1 MPLNSPT
8 DNTKNTPSKGTLYV
22 VATPI
27 GNMDDITLRALNV
40 LEQVDLIAAED
51 TRHTG
56 KLLKYHNIKSHQV
69 SYHEHNEKER
79 TPLLIERIESGSSIA
94 LVSNAGTPTVS
105 DPGYMLLQS
114 AVEKGIRVIPIPGAS
129 AVVAALSIS
138 GMPTDSFIFIGF
150 CAKKKAK
157 RLKQLQ
163 ELANEKR
170 TLIFYEG
177 PGRILAFMK
186 ELADVMGDRYGVLCR
201 EMTKLHE
208 EFLRGRLSE
217 LIDSLSHR
225 PAVKGECTL
234 LVKGCEENK
243 EVSKDVI
250 RAELIEALGNKRGKI
265 SEASRIIA
273 QKYGLSK
280 NKVYDE
286 ALRLKKKSS
295 KLKGNGNLYTAK
307 K

>member
-8 DNTKNTPSKGTLYV
+8 DSTKNTPSKGMLYV

-40 LEQVDLIAAED
+40 LDQVDLIAAED

-56 KLLKYHNIKSHQV
+56 KLLKYHNIKSHLI

-79 TPLLIERIESGSSIA
+79 TPLLIERIASGLSIA

-105 DPGYMLLQS
+105 DPGYILLQS
-114 AVEKGIRVIPIPGAS
+114 AVEKGIKVIPIPGAS
-129 AVVAALSIS
+129 AGIAALSIS
-138 GMPTDSFIFIGF
+138 GLPTDSFVFIGF

-163 ELANEKR
+163 ELADEKR
-170 TLIFYEG
+170 TLIFYEN
-177 PGRILAFMK
+177 PGRILAFME
-186 ELADVMGDRYGVLCR
+186 ELADVMGDRNAVLCR

-217 LIDSLSHR
+217 LKDTLSHR

-234 LVKGCEENK
+234 LVKGCEEKK
-243 EVSKDVI
+243 EVSRDVM
-250 RAELIEALGNKRGKI
+250 RAELIEALDKKGGKI

-273 QKYGLSK
+273 KKYGLSK
-280 NKVYDE
+280 NEVYEE
-286 ALRLKKKSS
+286 AL
-295 KLKGNGNLYTAK
+295 KLKRTANSPK
-307 K
+307 PKV

>member
-8 DNTKNTPSKGTLYV
+8 DNPKNTTGAGTLYV

-27 GNMDDITLRALNV
+27 GNMDDITVRALDV
-40 LEQVDLIAAED
+40 FGRVDLIAAED

-56 KLLKYHNIKSHQV
+56 KLLKHHHIKCRLI

-79 TPLLIERIESGSSIA
+79 TPLLVERLKSGSSIA

-105 DPGYMLLQS
+105 DPGYVLLQKTLENNIK
-114 AVEKGIRVIPIPGAS
+114 VVPVPGAS
-129 AVVAALSIS
+129 ALVAALSIS
-138 GMPTDSFIFIGF
+138 GLPTDSFIFIGF
-150 CAKKKAK
+150 CAKKKTR

-163 ELANEKR
+163 EFAHETR
-170 TLIFYEG
+170 TIIFYES
-177 PGRILAFMK
+177 PGRILAFMNEIK
-186 ELADVMGDRYGVLCR
+186 EIMGDRYGVLCR

-217 LIDSLSHR
+217 VIETLSNR

-234 LVKGCEENK
+234 IVKGREENMS
-243 EVSKDVI
+243 VSRDIV
-250 RAELIEALGNKRGKI
+250 RDELIEVLGKKEI
-265 SEASRIIA
+265 KLSQVSRIIA

-280 NKVYDE
+280 NEVYE
-286 ALRLKKKSS
+286 AAL
-295 KLKGNGNLYTAK
+295 KLKAERSEGKG
-307 K
+307 

>member
-1 MPLNSPT
+1 MPLNSPM
-8 DNTKNTPSKGTLYV
+8 DSTKNTLSKETLYV

-40 LEQVDLIAAED
+40 LDQVDLIAAED

-56 KLLKYHNIKSHQV
+56 KLLKYHNIKSHLI

-79 TPLLIERIESGSSIA
+79 TPLLIERMKSGSSIA

-114 AVEKGIRVIPIPGAS
+114 AVENNIKVIPIPGAS

-138 GMPTDSFIFIGF
+138 GLPTDSFIFIGF
-150 CAKKKAK
+150 PAKKKAK
-157 RLKQLQ
+157 RIKQLQ
-163 ELANEKR
+163 ELADEKR

-177 PGRILAFMK
+177 PGRILAFM
-186 ELADVMGDRYGVLCR
+186 EEIINVMGDRYGVLCR
-201 EMTKLHE
+201 EMTKLYE

-217 LIDSLSHR
+217 LIDTLSHR

-243 EVSKDVI
+243 EVSQDVI
-250 RAELIEALGNKRGKI
+250 RAELIEAMGKKGGKI

>member
-1 MPLNSPT
+1 
-8 DNTKNTPSKGTLYV
+8 
-22 VATPI
+22 
-27 GNMDDITLRALNV
+27 
-40 LEQVDLIAAED
+40 
-51 TRHTG
+51 
-56 KLLKYHNIKSHQV
+56 
-69 SYHEHNEKER
+69 
-79 TPLLIERIESGSSIA
+79 
-94 LVSNAGTPTVS
+94 
-105 DPGYMLLQS
+105 
-114 AVEKGIRVIPIPGAS
+114 
-129 AVVAALSIS
+129 
-138 GMPTDSFIFIGF
+138 MPTDSFIFIGF

-208 EFLRGRLSE
+208 EFLRGPLSE

>member
-138 GMPTDSFIFIGF
+138 GLPTDSFIFIGF

-163 ELANEKR
+163 ELAEEKR
-170 TLIFYEG
+170 TLMFYEG

-243 EVSKDVI
+243 EVSKDDI

-295 KLKGNGNLYTAK
+295 KLKGNRNLYNAK

>member
-1 MPLNSPT
+1 MPLNSPM
-8 DNTKNTPSKGTLYV
+8 DSTKNTPRKGILFV

-40 LEQVDLIAAED
+40 LNQVDFIAAED
-51 TRHTG
+51 TRRTG
-56 KLLKYHNIKSHQV
+56 KLLKYHKIKSSLI
-69 SYHEHNEKER
+69 SYHEYNEKER
-79 TPLLIERIESGSSIA
+79 TPLLIERIASGSSIA

-105 DPGYMLLQS
+105 DPGYMLIQR
-114 AVEKGIRVIPIPGAS
+114 AVEKGIKVIPIPGAC
-129 AVVAALSIS
+129 AGIAALSIS
-138 GMPTDSFIFIGF
+138 GLPTDSFIFIGF

-163 ELANEKR
+163 ELADEKR
-170 TLIFYEG
+170 TLIFYEN
-177 PGRILAFMK
+177 PGRILAFME
-186 ELADVMGDRYGVLCR
+186 ELDDVMGDRYGVLCR

-217 LIDSLSHR
+217 LKDTLSHR

-234 LVKGCEENK
+234 LVKGCEDNK

-250 RAELIEALGNKRGKI
+250 RAELIEALGKKGGKI

-273 QKYGLSK
+273 KKYGLSK
-280 NKVYDE
+280 NEVYEE
-286 ALRLKKKSS
+286 AL
-295 KLKGNGNLYTAK
+295 KLKAER
-307 K
+307 

>member
-1 MPLNSPT
+1 MDS
-8 DNTKNTPSKGTLYV
+8 TKNTLSKETLYV

-40 LEQVDLIAAED
+40 LDQVDLIAAED

-56 KLLKYHNIKSHQV
+56 KLLKYHNIKSHLI

-79 TPLLIERIESGSSIA
+79 TPLLIERMKSGSSIA

-114 AVEKGIRVIPIPGAS
+114 AVENNIKVIPIPGAS

-138 GMPTDSFIFIGF
+138 GLPTDSFIFIGF
-150 CAKKKAK
+150 PAKKKAK
-157 RLKQLQ
+157 RIKQVQ
-163 ELANEKR
+163 ELADEKR

-177 PGRILAFMK
+177 PGRILAFMV
-186 ELADVMGDRYGVLCR
+186 EIINVMGDRYGVLCR
-201 EMTKLHE
+201 EMTKLYE

-217 LIDSLSHR
+217 LIDTLSHR

-243 EVSKDVI
+243 EVSQDVI
-250 RAELIEALGNKRGKI
+250 RAELIEAMGKKGGKI

-273 QKYGLSK
+273 KKYGLSK
-280 NKVYDE
+280 NKVYDT
-286 ALRLKKKSS
+286 AL
-295 KLKGNGNLYTAK
+295 KLKDESSNLKENGNLDTVK

>member
-8 DNTKNTPSKGTLYV
+8 DSTKNTPSKGTLYV

-27 GNMDDITLRALNV
+27 GNMHDITLRALNV
-40 LEQVDLIAAED
+40 LDQVDLIAAED

-56 KLLKYHNIKSHQV
+56 KLLKYHNIKSHLV

-79 TPLLIERIESGSSIA
+79 TPQLIERIESGSSIA

-114 AVEKGIRVIPIPGAS
+114 AVEKGIKVIPIPGAF
-129 AVVAALSIS
+129 AGIAALSIS
-138 GMPTDSFIFIGF
+138 GLPTDSFIFIGF

-163 ELANEKR
+163 ELADEKR
-170 TLIFYEG
+170 TLIFYEN
-177 PGRILAFMK
+177 PGRILAFME

-217 LIDSLSHR
+217 LKDTLSHR

-243 EVSKDVI
+243 EVSEDVI
-250 RAELIEALGNKRGKI
+250 RAELIEALGKKGCKI

-273 QKYGLSK
+273 KKYGLSR
-280 NKVYDE
+280 NRVYE
-286 ALRLKKKSS
+286 NAL
-295 KLKGNGNLYTAK
+295 KLKAERSKGK
-307 K
+307 E

>member
-8 DNTKNTPSKGTLYV
+8 CNPKHTPAAGTLYV

-27 GNMDDITLRALNV
+27 GNMDDITVRALKIFG
-40 LEQVDLIAAED
+40 QVDLIAAED

-56 KLLKYHNIKSHQV
+56 KLLKHHHITCRLI

-79 TPLLIERIESGSSIA
+79 TPLLIARMKSGSSIA

-114 AVEKGIRVIPIPGAS
+114 AVENNIRVVPIPGPS

-138 GMPTDSFIFIGF
+138 GLPTDSFIFIGF
-150 CAKKKAK
+150 SAKKKLK

-163 ELANEKR
+163 ELSHEKR
-170 TLIFYEG
+170 TLIFYES
-177 PGRILAFMK
+177 PGRILTFMNEIK
-186 ELADVMGDRYGVLCR
+186 NVMGDRNGILCR

-208 EFLRGRLSE
+208 EFLRGQLSE
-217 LIDSLSHR
+217 IIETLSGR

-234 LVKGCEENK
+234 LVKGCEEYIK
-243 EVSKDVI
+243 VSQDIV
-250 RAELIEALGNKRGKI
+250 RAELIKVLDKKEKKLSQVSK
-265 SEASRIIA
+265 IIA

-280 NKVYDE
+280 NTVYEE
-286 ALRLKKKSS
+286 AL
-295 KLKGNGNLYTAK
+295 KLKSERSKGK
-307 K
+307 D

>member
-1 MPLNSPT
+1 MPSNSLT
-8 DNTKNTPSKGTLYV
+8 DSTKNTPNKGTLYV

-40 LEQVDLIAAED
+40 LGQVDLIVAED

-56 KLLKYHNIKSHQV
+56 KLLKYHNIKSRLM
-69 SYHEHNEKER
+69 SYHEHNEKKR
-79 TPLLIERIESGSSIA
+79 TPLLIERIESGLSIA

-114 AVEKGIRVIPIPGAS
+114 ALEKGIRVIPIPGVS
-129 AVVAALSIS
+129 AGVTALSIS
-138 GMPTDSFIFIGF
+138 GLPTDSFVFIGF

-157 RLKQLQ
+157 RFKQLQ

-170 TLIFYEG
+170 TLIFYES
-177 PGRILAFMK
+177 PGRILSFIE

-217 LIDSLSHR
+217 LKNTLSRR

-234 LVKGCEENK
+234 LLKGCEENK
-243 EVSKDVI
+243 EISRDVI
-250 RAELIEALGNKRGKI
+250 RAELIEALDKKKVKI
-265 SEASRIIA
+265 SEASKIIA

-280 NKVYDE
+280 NEVYEE
-286 ALRLKKKSS
+286 AL
-295 KLKGNGNLYTAK
+295 KLKRK
-307 K
+307 VHSPKPKV

>member
-1 MPLNSPT
+1 M
-8 DNTKNTPSKGTLYV
+8 DNTKNRPNKGTLYV

-27 GNMDDITLRALNV
+27 GNMDDITLRAIKV
-40 LEQVDLIAAED
+40 LDQVDFIAAED

-56 KLLKYHNIKSHQV
+56 KLLKYHNIKSHLI
-69 SYHEHNEKER
+69 SCHEHNEKER

-94 LVSNAGTPTVS
+94 LVSDAGTPTVS

-129 AVVAALSIS
+129 AGVAALSIS
-138 GMPTDSFIFIGF
+138 GLPTDSFIFIGF
-150 CAKKKAK
+150 PAKKKAK

-163 ELANEKR
+163 DLADEKK
-170 TLIFYEG
+170 TLIFYEN
-177 PGRILAFMK
+177 PGRILTFM
-186 ELADVMGDRYGVLCR
+186 ENLADVMGDRYGVLCR

-225 PAVKGECTL
+225 PSVKGECTL
-234 LVKGCEENK
+234 LVKGCEERK
-243 EVSKDVI
+243 EVSTGVI
-250 RAELIEALGNKRGKI
+250 RAELTEALDKKGGKI
-265 SEASRIIA
+265 SKVSRIVA

-280 NKVYDE
+280 NKVYEE
-286 ALRLKKKSS
+286 AL
-295 KLKGNGNLYTAK
+295 KLKAERSKGKN
-307 K
+307 

>member
-1 MPLNSPT
+1 MDS
-8 DNTKNTPSKGTLYV
+8 TKNTLSKETLYV

-40 LEQVDLIAAED
+40 LDQVDLIAAED

-56 KLLKYHNIKSHQV
+56 KLLKYHNIKSHLI

-79 TPLLIERIESGSSIA
+79 TPLLIERMKSGSSIA

-114 AVEKGIRVIPIPGAS
+114 AVENNIKVIPIPGAS

-138 GMPTDSFIFIGF
+138 GLPTDSFIFIGF
-150 CAKKKAK
+150 PAKKKAK
-157 RLKQLQ
+157 RIKQLQ
-163 ELANEKR
+163 ELADEKR

-177 PGRILAFMK
+177 PGRILAFM
-186 ELADVMGDRYGVLCR
+186 EEIINVMGDRYGVLCR
-201 EMTKLHE
+201 EMTKLYE

-217 LIDSLSHR
+217 LIDTLSHR

-243 EVSKDVI
+243 EVSQDVI
-250 RAELIEALGNKRGKI
+250 RAELIEAMGKKGGKI

-273 QKYGLSK
+273 KKYGLSK
-280 NKVYDE
+280 NKVYDT
-286 ALRLKKKSS
+286 ALKLKDESS
-295 KLKGNGNLYTAK
+295 KLKENGNLDTVK

>member
-8 DNTKNTPSKGTLYV
+8 DNTKNTPGQGTLYI

-40 LEQVDLIAAED
+40 LDHVDLIAAED

-56 KLLKYHNIKSHQV
+56 KLLKYHNIKSHLI
-69 SYHEHNEKER
+69 SCHEHNEKER
-79 TPLLIERIESGSSIA
+79 TPLLIERIEAGSSIA

-138 GMPTDSFIFIGF
+138 GLPTDSFIFIGF

-157 RLKQLQ
+157 RIKQLQ
-163 ELANEKR
+163 ELADEKR
-170 TLIFYEG
+170 TLIFYES
-177 PGRILAFMK
+177 PGRILAFM
-186 ELADVMGDRYGVLCR
+186 EEIISVMGDRYGVLCR

-217 LIDSLSHR
+217 LADSLSYR

-234 LVKGCEENK
+234 LVKGCEEK
-243 EVSKDVI
+243 KDVSQDVI
-250 RAELIEALGNKRGKI
+250 RAELIEALGNKKGKI
-265 SEASRIIA
+265 SEVSRIIA
-273 QKYGLSK
+273 KKYGLSR

-286 ALRLKKKSS
+286 AL
-295 KLKGNGNLYTAK
+295 KLKRKVHGE
-307 K
+307 

>member
-1 MPLNSPT
+1 MDSK
-8 DNTKNTPSKGTLYV
+8 KNTSSKGTLYV

-27 GNMDDITLRALNV
+27 GNMDDITLRALKV
-40 LEQVDLIAAED
+40 LDHVDFIAAED

-56 KLLKYHNIKSHQV
+56 KLLKYHHIKSHLI

-79 TPLLIERIESGSSIA
+79 TPVLIERLESGLSIA

-105 DPGYMLLQS
+105 DPGYMLLQN
-114 AVEKGIRVIPIPGAS
+114 AVENGIKVIPIPGAS
-129 AVVAALSIS
+129 AGVAALSIS

-163 ELANEKR
+163 ELADEKR

-186 ELADVMGDRYGVLCR
+186 ELSSVMGDRYGVLCR

-208 EFLRGRLSE
+208 EFLRGCLSE
-217 LIDSLSHR
+217 LIDTLSLR
-225 PAVKGECTL
+225 PAIKGECTL
-234 LVKGCEENK
+234 LVKGCENNK
-243 EVSKDVI
+243 DVSKDVI
-250 RAELIEALGNKRGKI
+250 RAELIEALDKKGGKI

-273 QKYGLSK
+273 KKYGLSK
-280 NKVYDE
+280 NRVYDE
-286 ALRLKKKSS
+286 ALKRKAER
-295 KLKGNGNLYTAK
+295 KLKAQG
-307 K
+307 

>member
-1 MPLNSPT
+1 M
-8 DNTKNTPSKGTLYV
+8 LYV

-40 LEQVDLIAAED
+40 LDQVDLIAAED

-56 KLLKYHNIKSHQV
+56 KLLKYHNIKSHLI

-79 TPLLIERIESGSSIA
+79 TPLLIERIASGLSIA

-105 DPGYMLLQS
+105 DPGYILLQS
-114 AVEKGIRVIPIPGAS
+114 AVEKGIKVIPIPGAS
-129 AVVAALSIS
+129 AGIAALSIS
-138 GMPTDSFIFIGF
+138 GLPNDSFVFIGF

-163 ELANEKR
+163 ELADEKR
-170 TLIFYEG
+170 TLIFYEN
-177 PGRILAFMK
+177 PGRILAFME
-186 ELADVMGDRYGVLCR
+186 ELADVMGDRNAVLCR

-217 LIDSLSHR
+217 LKDTLSHR

-234 LVKGCEENK
+234 LVKGCEEKK
-243 EVSKDVI
+243 EVSRDVM
-250 RAELIEALGNKRGKI
+250 RAELIEALDKKGGKI

-273 QKYGLSK
+273 KKYGLSK
-280 NKVYDE
+280 NEVYEE
-286 ALRLKKKSS
+286 AL
-295 KLKGNGNLYTAK
+295 KLKRTANSPK
-307 K
+307 PKV

>member
-1 MPLNSPT
+1 MPLNSPM
-8 DNTKNTPSKGTLYV
+8 DSTKNTLSKETLYV

-40 LEQVDLIAAED
+40 LDQVDLIAAED

-56 KLLKYHNIKSHQV
+56 KLLKYHNIKSHLI

-79 TPLLIERIESGSSIA
+79 TPLLIERMKSGSSIA

-114 AVEKGIRVIPIPGAS
+114 AVENNIKVIPIPGAS

-138 GMPTDSFIFIGF
+138 GLPTDSFIFIGF
-150 CAKKKAK
+150 PAKKKAK
-157 RLKQLQ
+157 RIKQLQ
-163 ELANEKR
+163 ELADEKR

-177 PGRILAFMK
+177 PGRILAFM
-186 ELADVMGDRYGVLCR
+186 EEIINVMGDRYGVLCR
-201 EMTKLHE
+201 EMTKLYE

-217 LIDSLSHR
+217 LIDTLSHR

-243 EVSKDVI
+243 EVSQDVI
-250 RAELIEALGNKRGKI
+250 RAELIEAMGKKGGKI

-273 QKYGLSK
+273 KKYGLSK
-280 NKVYDE
+280 NKVYDT
-286 ALRLKKKSS
+286 ALKLKDESS
-295 KLKGNGNLYTAK
+295 KLKENGNLDTVK